1 MFISTIIVLS
11 SHGYTKGCGQSWIH
25 EIMWTVIY
33 ARKDADSH
41 GYMKG
46 CEQSRIHERMW
57 IIMDTRTVVNS
68 YWWLKWCGQLR
79 TVMDTRTNVDS
90 HGYTKWCEQSRIHKN
105 VCYDRVQSMVDYPQ
119 RNVEYPLMERKSK
132 QQWLT
137 IPQISSKRTT
147 TSHLKSLKTKRKDH
161 DVWRWRSRSFMH
173 VATLCIQL
181 SW

>member
-1 MFISTIIVLS
+1 MGNRSRLSLFKPFVFILLTNTFILFGISFIFTLNVS
-11 SHGYTKGCGQSWIH
+11 DK
-25 EIMWTVIY
+25 
-33 ARKDADSH
+33 
-41 GYMKG
+41 
-46 CEQSRIHERMW
+46 
-57 IIMDTRTVVNS
+57 
-68 YWWLKWCGQLR
+68 GQLR